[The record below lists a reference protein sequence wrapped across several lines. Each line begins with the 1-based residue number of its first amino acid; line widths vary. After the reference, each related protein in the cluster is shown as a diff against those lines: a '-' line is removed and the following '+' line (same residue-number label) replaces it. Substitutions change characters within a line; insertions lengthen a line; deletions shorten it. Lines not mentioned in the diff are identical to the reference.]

1 MRSAG
6 VDHHAGEWHRGV
18 ASVQQALYLVR
29 VSSEYLIIISC
40 MLPSLTSVC
49 SYIYIYVDG

>member
-6 VDHHAGEWHRGV
+6 VDHHAGEWHREV
-18 ASVQQALYLVR
+18 ASVQQALYLVC

-49 SYIYIYVDG
+49 IYIYVDG